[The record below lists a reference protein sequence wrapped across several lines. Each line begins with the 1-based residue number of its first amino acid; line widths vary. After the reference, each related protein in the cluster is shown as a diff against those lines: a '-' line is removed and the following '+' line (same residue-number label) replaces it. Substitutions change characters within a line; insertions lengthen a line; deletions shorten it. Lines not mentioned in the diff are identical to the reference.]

1 MSSRLILAS
10 SSPRRQELLEQV
22 GIEFSVRVADVDE
35 SEIVTNDPVEKVQQL
50 SRFKSK
56 YVRFAHDREVILAA
70 DTVVAHKNEIFGK
83 PSNKKEARQMIKSL
97 SGTTHDVYTGV
108 AIHSK
113 DKQIVFAERT
123 TVEFWSLDC
132 AEINWYIETN
142 EPDDK
147 AGAYAI
153 QGLGARFV
161 KQINGD
167 YYNVVGLPV
176 SRVVRELRKFG
187 INNS

>member
-50 SRFKSK
+50 AVLKSEH
-56 YVRFAHDREVILAA
+56 VPFMHDQEVILAA
-70 DTVVAHKNEIFGK
+70 DTVVVHANKIFGK
-83 PSNKKEARQMIKSL
+83 PKNKQEARQMIESL

-108 AIHSK
+108 AIRSK
-113 DKQIVFAERT
+113 HEQVVFAEKT
-123 TVEFWSLDC
+123 VVEFWPLDSV
-132 AEINWYIETN
+132 EIDWYIETN